1 MFTQEQIQPTESIGT
16 ASKHPARIRNKE
28 FLIRFTQ
35 EEFDELNY
43 FVKKSGKTRADFILS
58 LIQQDKIVIIDDLI
72 KVWTELHRQGNNLNQ
87 IAKAMNTYCLLLQE
101 FKTPEYDVD
110 DYIKAFT
117 RQLRSTQQ
125 EFNQLNLNHTEL
137 NQSSIEKSNDKH
149 TESKTNNTLPI
160 NVEDNFKA
168 NPRGDDEHI
177 SEIDSI
183 IYEANKRHN
192 NQFSKSSKYE
202 GNDTIEI

>member
-1 MFTQEQIQPTESIGT
+1 MIYNGKSLYILWSGFLCFKGGKIMFTQEQIQPTESIGT
-16 ASKHPARIRNKE
+16 ASKHPARLRNKE

-43 FVKKSGKTRADFILS
+43 YVKKSGKARADFILS
-58 LIQQDKIVIIDDLI
+58 LIQQDKIVIIDDLS
-72 KVWTELHRQGNNLNQ
+72 KVWNELHRQGNNLNQ

-125 EFNQLNLNHTEL
+125 EFNQLT
-137 NQSSIEKSNDKH
+137 SCVK
-149 TESKTNNTLPI
+149 
-160 NVEDNFKA
+160 
-168 NPRGDDEHI
+168 
-177 SEIDSI
+177 EIMERI
-183 IYEANKRHN
+183 V
-192 NQFSKSSKYE
+192 
-202 GNDTIEI
+202 